1 VNTKPP
7 PNTDFQ
13 FVDFARDPA
22 IRDALSEVTR
32 NERRSLLGASLLAIA
47 ISTAGL
53 IPEKISAF
61 GVTITPPA
69 QNNLL
74 LLLAAVLAYFILAFL
89 LYGYSENRENV
100 FLIIS
105 CCSRKCSCVARISS
119 LAAFERKL
127 LSTRAN
133 NSRGL

>member
-89 LYGYSENRENV
+89 LYGYSD
-100 FLIIS
+100 
-105 CCSRKCSCVARISS
+105 
-119 LAAFERKL
+119 
-127 LSTRAN
+127 
-133 NSRGL
+133 